1 MLPVSLSKS
10 SRLLLQ
16 LPEGLS
22 IRRQE
27 LGPDWCGSVGRAS
40 PCKAEGLGL
49 QGLVPGWG
57 RCDQCFSPSFSFLSP
72 LSKNEINT
80 IFFFF

>member
-27 LGPDWCGSVGRAS
+27 LGPDWCGSVGWAS
-40 PCKAEGLGL
+40 SCKAEGLGIAGFGPWL
-49 QGLVPGWG
+49 GQV
-57 RCDQCFSPSFSFLSP
+57 
-72 LSKNEINT
+72 
-80 IFFFF
+80 